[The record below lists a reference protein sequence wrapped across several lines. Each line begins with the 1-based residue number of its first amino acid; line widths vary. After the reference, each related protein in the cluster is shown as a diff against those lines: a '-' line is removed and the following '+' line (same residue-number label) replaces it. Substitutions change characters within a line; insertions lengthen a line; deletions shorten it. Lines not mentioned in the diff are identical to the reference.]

1 MKSIVTYREV
11 AEQARAVE
19 IAGNYQHAAVLWD
32 NAGIFTAKHANQIWC
47 SHRADNCRRLHELR
61 KEPGNGNH

>member
-1 MKSIVTYREV
+1 MSSIVTYREV
-11 AEQARAVE
+11 AELARSVE
-19 IAGNYQHAAVLWD
+19 IAGNYLHAAALWD
-32 NAGIFTAKHANQIWC
+32 NAGHFTAKHANQIWC